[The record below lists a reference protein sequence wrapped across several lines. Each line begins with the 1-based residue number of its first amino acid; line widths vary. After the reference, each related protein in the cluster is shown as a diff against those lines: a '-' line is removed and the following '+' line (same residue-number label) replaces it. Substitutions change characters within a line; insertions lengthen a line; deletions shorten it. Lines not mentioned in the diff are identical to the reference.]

1 MLIHPWDS
9 VTDWRSLLDGHDF
22 GQLVTAGHVDGWPV
36 VVPAHFV
43 VDGDDVLLH
52 LARPNP
58 VWTALEAD
66 DRVVL
71 CLVGDYV
78 YVDAATNAD
87 PGTDP
92 DLGVPTSYYTALQ
105 LHCRAQVV
113 DDPDAKAEILA
124 RQLDHFEPGDSTRVR
139 PSTQVESDRRQ
150 MPGIRGL
157 RLIVDHVLAKQKYG
171 GNKTPEHRERI
182 AEALAERGGPM
193 DAEASALLRRGRPED

>member
-1 MLIHPWDS
+1 MLIQPWDS
-9 VTDWRSLLDGHDF
+9 VADWRILLEGQDF

-36 VVPAHFV
+36 VVPTHFV
-43 VDGDDVLLH
+43 LDGDDVLLH

-58 VWTALEAD
+58 VWAALEAD
-66 DRVVL
+66 QRVVL

-78 YVDAATNAD
+78 YVDAATNAN

-113 DDPDAKAEILA
+113 DDPAAKAAILA
-124 RQLDHFEPGDSTRVR
+124 RQLDHFEPAHSTRVR
-139 PSTQVESDRRQ
+139 PSPEIESDRRQ

-157 RLIVDHVLAKQKYG
+157 RLTVDHVRAKQKYG

-182 AEALAERGGPM
+182 ADALAERGGPM
-193 DAEASALLRRGRPED
+193 DAEASAIARRG